1 MKEGHSEECDSLFI
15 KIEKDEIKET
25 LTKENFISECE
36 SVMNSSDIYD
46 RNIFKTKFLE
56 LYNNKKYNFPISN
69 NILSNIITKWKNNS
83 NKFNKATIWDNQFD
97 YQKRLIL
104 REFRI
109 LYKQKDG
116 KNKIKNLEYII
127 WANEEN
133 IKRIRKSKHYYLD
146 STFHH
151 PREFKQLLILMY
163 KDIITN
169 LKIPGVYIL
178 MNGKSQDLYDIVF
191 DSLINIITEN
201 RNIELEVLSII
212 TDTEKALINSV
223 KKYFPNSYHFNP
235 FSL

>member
-83 NKFNKATIWDNQFD
+83 NKFNKATLWDNQFD

-151 PREFKQLLILMY
+151 KRI
-163 KDIITN
+163 
-169 LKIPGVYIL
+169 
-178 MNGKSQDLYDIVF
+178 
-191 DSLINIITEN
+191 
-201 RNIELEVLSII
+201 
-212 TDTEKALINSV
+212 
-223 KKYFPNSYHFNP
+223 
-235 FSL
+235 